1 MDALGSNSTK
11 RTTGPIWE
19 TAGVARPSQSLGAA
33 SVRTARRRRV
43 DTARRDELLREIED
57 IFLAEGF
64 MSVTVAELTERLHC
78 SKATL
83 YSVASTKEQLVIA
96 ATKRFFGSSAE
107 AIEAAVA
114 AEKDPRAQITTYL
127 GGVAEAM
134 RRNSRAFYAD
144 MISFE
149 PTAEIYRRN
158 TARAAQRVQELIDD
172 GIASGVFRST
182 DGVFASQLVALAI
195 EGVQSGVLLDRTG
208 MSAADAFHEL
218 SNLLFHGLL
227 KDSHSRRR

>member
-1 MDALGSNSTK
+1 MKNM
-11 RTTGPIWE
+11 RGPVWE
-19 TAGVARPSQSLGAA
+19 TAGMARPTQSFNAA
-33 SVRTARRRRV
+33 PVRTARRRRV
-43 DTARRDELLREIED
+43 DTARRDELLEAIEE

-83 YSVASTKEQLVIA
+83 YSVAPTKDQLVIA
-96 ATKRFFGSSAE
+96 ATKKFFGSSAE

-114 AEKDPRAQITTYL
+114 AEKDPRSQITTYL

-144 MISFE
+144 MISFG
-149 PTAEIYRRN
+149 PTAEIYGRN
-158 TARAAQRVQELIDD
+158 TARAAQRVRELIDG
-172 GIASGVFRST
+172 GIASGVFRQT

-227 KDSHSRRR
+227 QDSPGRRR